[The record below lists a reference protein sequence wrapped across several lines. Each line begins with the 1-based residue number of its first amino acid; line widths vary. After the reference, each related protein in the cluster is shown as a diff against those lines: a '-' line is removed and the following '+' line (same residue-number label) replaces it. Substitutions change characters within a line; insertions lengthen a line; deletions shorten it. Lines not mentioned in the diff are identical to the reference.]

1 MRTYQLFVLR
11 VMVDPDSEVAEREV
25 CGSMQVVEKGIRYS
39 FANWQELRSLLEEE
53 MKAYREKQQLAE
65 GRMFK

>member
-1 MRTYQLFVLR
+1 MRTYQLLVLR
-11 VMVDPDSEVAEREV
+11 VMVDPDSDSAEQEV
-25 CGSMQVVEKGIRYS
+25 CGSMQVVDKGLRYS